1 MVLEAPGGA
10 IVGIEVKAAA
20 AVGPSHFK
28 GLEALRR
35 DAGKRFQR
43 GIVLYTGREALPFG
57 RDLWALPLSALWSP

>member
-1 MVLEAPGGA
+1 MIEAPGGA

-20 AVGPSHFK
+20 TIGASHFK

-35 DAGKRFQR
+35 DAGKRFHR

-57 RDLWALPLSALWSP
+57 RDL